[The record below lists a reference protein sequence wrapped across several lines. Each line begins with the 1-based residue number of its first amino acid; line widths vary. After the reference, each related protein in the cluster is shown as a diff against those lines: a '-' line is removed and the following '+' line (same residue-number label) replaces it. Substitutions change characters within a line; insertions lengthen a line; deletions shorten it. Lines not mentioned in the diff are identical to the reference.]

1 MVTFPPCK
9 INLGLH
15 VLARRLDGYHDISTC
30 FYPTPWNDVLE
41 ILPGDTLNFTQT
53 GLLIPGALQDNICLT
68 AYHLLRKDF
77 PVPPVQIHLHKIVPT
92 GAGLGGG
99 SSDGAYTLKSLN
111 SVFQLK
117 ISQEQLLNYALRLG
131 SDCPLFIIEKPMI
144 GGGRGEILTPA
155 EVDLKGFYLVIL
167 NPDIHISTADAY
179 AGVTPGIP
187 QREIQQ
193 LIHQPLTSWKL
204 TLTNDFEPAIFK
216 RYPAIQAMKERL
228 YFNGAIYASMSGS
241 GASVFGI
248 FENEIRTEN
257 LFKDVK
263 GWSGWL

>member
-15 VLARRLDGYHDISTC
+15 VLARRPDGYHDISTC
-30 FYPTPWNDVLE
+30 YYPVPWHDVLE
-41 ILPGDTLNFTQT
+41 ILQGDSLNFTQT
-53 GLLIPGALQDNICLT
+53 GIHIPGDIKDNLCLK
-68 AYHLLRKDF
+68 AYHLLKNDF
-77 PVPPVQIHLHKIVPT
+77 PLPGAQIHLHKLIPT

-99 SSDGAYTLKSLN
+99 SSDAAYTLKSLN

-117 ISQEQLLNYALRLG
+117 LSQEQLLNYALRLG
-131 SDCPLFIIEKPMI
+131 SDCPLFIIDKPMI
-144 GGGRGEILTPA
+144 GAGRGEILTPA

-179 AGVTPGIP
+179 AGVTPAIP

-193 LIHQPLTSWKL
+193 LIYQPLTSWKS
-204 TLTNDFEPAIFK
+204 TLTNDFEPSIFK
-216 RYPAIQAMKERL
+216 KYPGIQAMKEHL
-228 YFNGAIYASMSGS
+228 YSNGAIYASMSGS

-248 FENEIRTEN
+248 FQKEIGTEN
-257 LFKDVK
+257 LFKDVQR
-263 GWSGWL
+263 WSGWL